1 MAEPAEPPPDMTD
14 KEESWLTDEEEDSGS
29 ATRDYRAVEQR
40 NVSGQSREEAQCNGK
55 DEEDH
60 GSSCE
65 KVEHCSDID
74 SEDIEEKAEFVLDVI
89 KAQCSDICREK
100 GNKLFKEKKVGF

>member
-1 MAEPAEPPPDMTD
+1 MSIGFGGVQTNDL
-14 KEESWLTDEEEDSGS
+14 WW
-29 ATRDYRAVEQR
+29 VEQS
-40 NVSGQSREEAQCNGK
+40 NVSDQSGEKAQCNGNE
-55 DEEDH
+55 EEDH